1 VLLSNGLRGPMVRI
15 FDYESK
21 DCGFESHRDLE
32 LLLLLLLS
40 ISSPLYLYLLIA
52 AAANEWVCSTVG
64 SRRLLRMREVTGS
77 SPVESTFCFLPCCL
91 LFCSVPLFSPLLL
104 CSRRY
109 PYSSFRSSHNKS

>member
-32 LLLLLLLS
+32 LLLLLPV
-40 ISSPLYLYLLIA
+40 SSAMYLHPIKA
-52 AAANEWVCSTVG
+52 ADANEWVCSTVG

-77 SPVESTFCFLPCCL
+77 SPVESTFCFLPYCL
-91 LFCSVPLFSPLLL
+91 LFCSTSLFSPLLL
-104 CSRRY
+104 GSRRY
-109 PYSSFRSSHNKS
+109 LYSSIRSSHNKS

>member
-32 LLLLLLLS
+32 LLLLLPV
-40 ISSPLYLYLLIA
+40 SSALYLYPLKA
-52 AAANEWVCSTVG
+52 ADANEWVCSTVG

-77 SPVESTFCFLPCCL
+77 SPVESTFLLSALLP
-91 LFCSVPLFSPLLL
+91 FLLL
-104 CSRRY
+104 Y
-109 PYSSFRSSHNKS
+109 FAFLSSSAWQ

>member
-1 VLLSNGLRGPMVRI
+1 MVRI

-32 LLLLLLLS
+32 LLLLLS
-40 ISSPLYLYLLIA
+40 ISSPLYMLSINA

-77 SPVESTFCFLPCCL
+77 SPVESTFCFCLVFCCSWPPSL
-91 LFCSVPLFSPLLL
+91 SFYLAALGMYTQTFAPLVTSPRLSNGYDMSLSL
-104 CSRRY
+104 
-109 PYSSFRSSHNKS
+109 NK

>member
-1 VLLSNGLRGPMVRI
+1 MVRI

-32 LLLLLLLS
+32 LLLLLPV
-40 ISSPLYLYLLIA
+40 SPAMYLYLLKA

-77 SPVESTFCFLPCCL
+77 SPVESTFCCL
-91 LFCSVPLFSPLLL
+91 IQGNF
-104 CSRRY
+104 
-109 PYSSFRSSHNKS
+109 